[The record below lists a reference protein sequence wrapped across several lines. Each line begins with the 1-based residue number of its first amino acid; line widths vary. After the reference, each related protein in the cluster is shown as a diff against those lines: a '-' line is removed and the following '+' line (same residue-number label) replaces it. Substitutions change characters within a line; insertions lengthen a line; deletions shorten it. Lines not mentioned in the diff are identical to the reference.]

1 MDTEKFKIVSHEVCM
16 AREGVVTVS
25 SSDIRSLKERARAS
39 KLKRSRICV
48 HTDNDNLVHEMIIA
62 MTKDTRIT
70 PHKHINKE
78 ESFHILEGK
87 LTIVLF
93 DENGLITERI
103 DLGEYQSG
111 QKFFYRLP
119 KNLFHTVIV
128 HSDIA
133 VIHEVTNLIH
143 LLKDRQSLRT
153 SIISNLNLFKI
164 SLQ

>member
-1 MDTEKFKIVSHEVCM
+1 MDTEKFEILSPEVCK
-16 AREGVVTVS
+16 AREGVVTIS
-25 SSDIRSLKERARAS
+25 RSDINSLKDRAKTS

-48 HTDNDNLVHEMIIA
+48 HTNSDNLVHEMIIA
-62 MTKDTRIT
+62 MAKETRIT
-70 PHKHINKE
+70 PHKHIDKE
-78 ESFHILEGK
+78 ESFHILEGE

-133 VIHEVTNLIH
+133 VIHEVTNGPFVEGEAEFANFDYI
-143 LLKDRQSLRT
+143 
-153 SIISNLNLFKI
+153 
-164 SLQ
+164 